1 MRGKTRRRKT
11 HPNYG
16 RIALA
21 VILLI
26 LIIALAIFGI
36 SKIIDS
42 NRNIEVGNTVEA
54 EEQEVIVPEDITI
67 NLVATG
73 DIMCHS
79 TNFKAA
85 YNSETKE
92 YDFSSVFTNVAKYIT
107 EADIA
112 IRKLRNNICRRG

>member
-1 MRGKTRRRKT
+1 
-11 HPNYG
+11 
-16 RIALA
+16 
-21 VILLI
+21 
-26 LIIALAIFGI
+26 
-36 SKIIDS
+36 
-42 NRNIEVGNTVEA
+42 
-54 EEQEVIVPEDITI
+54 
-67 NLVATG
+67 
-73 DIMCHS
+73 MCHS